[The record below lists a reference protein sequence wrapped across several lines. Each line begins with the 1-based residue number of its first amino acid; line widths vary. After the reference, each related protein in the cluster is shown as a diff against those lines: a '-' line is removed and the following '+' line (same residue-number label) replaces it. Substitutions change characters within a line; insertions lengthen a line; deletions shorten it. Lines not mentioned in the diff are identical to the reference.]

1 MQIADGNRVVAAI
14 PKQGGKYDLP
24 KLSKYLMDLKSRY
37 PEKEDVT
44 VLLEP
49 DIPYEDMVHVMD
61 AVRVAEIKKPDEEEV
76 QKIPLFPAISVGDAP

>member
-1 MQIADGNRVVAAI
+1 VVAAI
-14 PKQGGKYDLP
+14 PKPGNKYDLHQ
-24 KLSKYLMDLKSRY
+24 LSKYLMELKRRY

-61 AVRVAEIKKPDEEEV
+61 AVRVVEIKQPDQEEA

>member
-1 MQIADGNRVVAAI
+1 ME
-14 PKQGGKYDLP
+14 
-24 KLSKYLMDLKSRY
+24 LKSRY

-49 DIPYEDMVHVMD
+49 NIPYEDMVHVMD
-61 AVRVAEIKKPDEEEV
+61 AVRVAEVKEADQQEA